1 MQHLWVVGPICP
13 EEPFGI
19 EAAPAPSPLS
29 ALSLLA
35 LNRPPVFAMLAE
47 IEGTWS
53 ASLPVPNWAVSAPAF
68 SSQQS
73 LPQADGDT
81 AVQVWVGAQS
91 PPSCTD
97 PIEDGNGSVWWGLQ
111 NGTGGGVPEPSHI
124 PVPRVPGTE
133 FILPGALGPLQ
144 LHRDPK
150 WGEGWDPAY
159 PHRGG
164 AGCRGGQTRGTGRR
178 AMPSGVMQGHGS
190 AQRGEPG
197 GGEPWPGGLQAVSEP
212 RSQPGW
218 QRRVCEELRRR
229 KRQEAARASL
239 HRNPRP

>member
-29 ALSLLA
+29 ALSLLT

-81 AVQVWVGAQS
+81 AVQVWVGARS

-97 PIEDGNGSVWWGLQ
+97 PNEDGNGSVRRGLQ
-111 NGTGGGVPEPSHI
+111 NGTGGGGARAEPHPGATSAWHRVH
-124 PVPRVPGTE
+124 PPRGSGTPPIAQGSQVGGGVGPRLPTPRGRGVPG
-133 FILPGALGPLQ
+133 
-144 LHRDPK
+144 
-150 WGEGWDPAY
+150 
-159 PHRGG
+159 
-164 AGCRGGQTRGTGRR
+164 R
-178 AMPSGVMQGHGS
+178 ADQGHG
-190 AQRGEPG
+190 AAGDAERGDAGARQCAARGARG
-197 GGEPWPGGLQAVSEP
+197 GGSRGPAVSRQCP
-212 RSQPGW
+212 SPARSRDGSA
-218 QRRVCEELRRR
+218 VFA
-229 KRQEAARASL
+229 KS
-239 HRNPRP
+239 

>member
-1 MQHLWVVGPICP
+1 
-13 EEPFGI
+13 
-19 EAAPAPSPLS
+19 
-29 ALSLLA
+29 
-35 LNRPPVFAMLAE
+35 MLAE

-81 AVQVWVGAQS
+81 AVQVWVGARS
-91 PPSCTD
+91 PPGCTD
-97 PIEDGNGSVWWGLQ
+97 PNEDGNGSVRRGLQ
-111 NGTGGGVPEPSHI
+111 NGTGGGGGVPEPSHI

-197 GGEPWPGGLQAVSEP
+197 GGGAVARRSPGSVRAPLAAGMAAPCL
-212 RSQPGW
+212 
-218 QRRVCEELRRR
+218 RRVKEAEE
-229 KRQEAARASL
+229 AGSGPSL
-239 HRNPRP
+239 SP

>member
-1 MQHLWVVGPICP
+1 MAVQRWGRMDSSTPGSVGKGRSTLGRGDRGGTWMQHLWVVGPICP

-29 ALSLLA
+29 ALSLLT

-81 AVQVWVGAQS
+81 AVQVWVGARS

-97 PIEDGNGSVWWGLQ
+97 PNEDGNGSVRRGLQ
-111 NGTGGGVPEPSHI
+111 NGTGGGGGCQSRATSRCHECLAQSSSSPGLWDPSNCTGI
-124 PVPRVPGTE
+124 PSGGRGGTPLTHTAGARGAGE
-133 FILPGALGPLQ
+133 GRPGA
-144 LHRDPK
+144 
-150 WGEGWDPAY
+150 
-159 PHRGG
+159 RGG
-164 AGCRGGQTRGTGRR
+164 GRCRAG
-178 AMPSGVMQGHGS
+178 
-190 AQRGEPG
+190 
-197 GGEPWPGGLQAVSEP
+197 
-212 RSQPGW
+212 
-218 QRRVCEELRRR
+218 
-229 KRQEAARASL
+229 
-239 HRNPRP
+239 